1 MYANKESLNIR
12 KSKVICVSDSYGGG
26 KVHDVII
33 PKDCTDWIVMDFD
46 GLQRFLYVKNGLILD
61 EEGNHVGMFNL

>member
-12 KSKVICVSDSYGGG
+12 KSKVIYVSDSYGHSKG
-26 KVHDVII
+26 HDVII
-33 PKDCTDWIVMDFD
+33 PKDCTDWIVIDYD
-46 GLQRFLYVKNGLILD
+46 GLQTFLYIKDGLILN